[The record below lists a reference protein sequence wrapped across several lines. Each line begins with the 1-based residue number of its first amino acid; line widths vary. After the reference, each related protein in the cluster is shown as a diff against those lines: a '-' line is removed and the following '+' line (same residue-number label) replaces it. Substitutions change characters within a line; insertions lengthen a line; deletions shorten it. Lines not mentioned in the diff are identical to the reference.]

1 MTLVRMH
8 GFHGCM
14 IGISCLSM
22 LKSHRAIAVFLRI
35 GERGRVLALH
45 AGKAGARQRALVDV
59 DALVSRSVPGHGG
72 GGVEHTLVSYA
83 HVSVSV

>member
-1 MTLVRMH
+1 
-8 GFHGCM
+8 
-14 IGISCLSM
+14 M
-22 LKSHRAIAVFLRI
+22 LESHHAIVVFLRV

-45 AGKAGARQRALVDV
+45 AGKAGGAAVQRALVDV
-59 DALVSRSVPGHGG
+59 DALVARSVPGHGG

>member
-8 GFHGCM
+8 DFHGCM

-22 LKSHRAIAVFLRI
+22 LESHHAIVVFLRV
-35 GERGRVLALH
+35 GERGRVLAGH
-45 AGKAGARQRALVDV
+45 AGKAGAAVQRALVDV

-83 HVSVSV
+83 HVSM